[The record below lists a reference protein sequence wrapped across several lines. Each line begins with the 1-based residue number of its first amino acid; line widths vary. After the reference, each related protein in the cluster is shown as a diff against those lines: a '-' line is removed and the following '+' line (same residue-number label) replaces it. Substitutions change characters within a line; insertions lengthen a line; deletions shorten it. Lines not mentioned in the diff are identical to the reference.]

1 MSTKC
6 LPTWPKALT
15 KNSENQSNTLR
26 VIVGSKNPVKVGC
39 TREAFTQAFGEV
51 CQVEGV
57 DAHSAIPAQPRSEEE
72 TLLGAKNRA
81 THSKT
86 LIPNAD
92 YWVGI
97 EGGVDEDSQG
107 MYAFAWIF
115 VLHRSGKSSQSKTG
129 TFYLPPQVV
138 ALIRE
143 GMELGHADD
152 LVFQAQN
159 SKQQGG
165 SVGLLTQGLIT
176 REAYYQQAMVLA
188 LIPFLNESL
197 YPAGLDS

>member
-1 MSTKC
+1 MSTRC
-6 LPTWPKALT
+6 LPTWPKELT
-15 KNSENQSNTLR
+15 TSLGIQPNSLR
-26 VIVGSKNPVKVGC
+26 IIVGSKNPVKVGC
-39 TREAFTQAFGEV
+39 TREAFSQAFGKGGL
-51 CQVEGV
+51 VEGV
-57 DAHSAIPAQPRSEEE
+57 DALSNIPAQPRSEEE

-81 THSKT
+81 SHAKT
-86 LIPNAD
+86 LVPEAD

-107 MYAFAWIF
+107 MYAFAWIY
-115 VLHRSGKSSQSKTG
+115 VLHQSGKSSQSKTG

-165 SVGLLTQGLIT
+165 SVGLLTQGIIT

-188 LIPFLNESL
+188 LIPFLNDSL
-197 YPAGLDS
+197 FPAG

>member
-1 MSTKC
+1 MSTRY
-6 LPTWPKALT
+6 LPTWLKALAT
-15 KNSENQSNTLR
+15 NPENQANTLR

-39 TREAFTQAFGEV
+39 TREAFSQAFGNV
-51 CQVEGV
+51 GLVEGI
-57 DAHSAIPAQPRSEEE
+57 DALSNIPAQPRSEEE

-81 THSKT
+81 THAKS
-86 LIPNAD
+86 LLPEAD

-97 EGGVDEDSQG
+97 EGGVDEDPQG
-107 MYAFAWIF
+107 MYAFAWIY

-129 TFYLPPQVV
+129 TFYLPPPVV
-138 ALIRE
+138 ALIQD

-165 SVGLLTQGLIT
+165 SVGLLTHGLIT
-176 REAYYQQAMVLA
+176 REGYYQQAMVLA

-197 YPAGLDS
+197 YPAG

>member
-1 MSTKC
+1 MSTRY
-6 LPTWPKALT
+6 LPTWHKALAT
-15 KNSENQSNTLR
+15 NSENQPNTLR

-39 TREAFTQAFGEV
+39 TREAFSQAFGKLGL
-51 CQVEGV
+51 VEGV
-57 DAHSAIPAQPRSEEE
+57 DAISEIPAQPRSEEE
-72 TLLGAKNRA
+72 ALLGAKNRA
-81 THSKT
+81 THAKS
-86 LIPNAD
+86 LVPNAD

-97 EGGVDEDSQG
+97 EGGVDEDPQG
-107 MYAFAWIF
+107 MYAFAWIY

-138 ALIRE
+138 ALIQD

-165 SVGLLTQGLIT
+165 SVGLLTHGLLT
-176 REAYYQQAMVLA
+176 REGYYQQAMVLA

-197 YPAGLDS
+197 YPVG

>member
-1 MSTKC
+1 MSTRC
-6 LPTWPKALT
+6 LPTWPKALDAEQT
-15 KNSENQSNTLR
+15 TPY
-26 VIVGSKNPVKVGC
+26 VIVGSKNPVKIGC
-39 TREAFTQAFGEV
+39 TREAFSQAFGKV
-51 CQVEGV
+51 GLVDGV
-57 DAHSAIPAQPRSEEE
+57 DALSNIPAQPRSEEE
-72 TLLGAKNRA
+72 TFLGAKNRTFHA
-81 THSKT
+81 KT
-86 LIPNAD
+86 IVPEAD

-97 EGGVDEDSQG
+97 EGGVDEDAQG
-107 MYAFAWIF
+107 MYAFAWIY

-152 LVFQAQN
+152 LVFKAQN

-165 SVGLLTQGLIT
+165 SVGLLTQGIIT

-188 LIPFLNESL
+188 LIPFMNDPL
-197 YPAGLDS
+197 YPTGYQS

>member
-1 MSTKC
+1 MSTRYS
-6 LPTWPKALT
+6 PIWPESLT
-15 KNSENQSNTLR
+15 TDQEYRNASPR
-26 VIVGSKNPVKVGC
+26 VIVGSKNPVKVAC
-39 TREAFTQAFGEV
+39 TKDAFVHAFGSHFEV
-51 CQVEGV
+51 MGV
-57 DAHSAIPAQPRSEEE
+57 DASSNIAAQPRTEEE
-72 TLLGAKNRA
+72 TLVGARNRA
-81 THSKT
+81 NHAK
-86 LIPNAD
+86 IIVPEVD

-107 MYAFAWIF
+107 MYAFAWVY

-138 ALIRE
+138 ALIRG

-165 SVGLLTQGLIT
+165 SVGLLTHGLIT

-197 YPAGLDS
+197 YPEG

>member
-1 MSTKC
+1 MDAEQT
-6 LPTWPKALT
+6 
-15 KNSENQSNTLR
+15 TLH

-39 TREAFTQAFGEV
+39 TREAFSQAFGKV
-51 CQVEGV
+51 GLVEGV
-57 DAHSAIPAQPRSEEE
+57 DALSNIPAQPRSEEE
-72 TLLGAKNRA
+72 TLLGAKNRTSHA
-81 THSKT
+81 KT
-86 LIPNAD
+86 LVPEAE

-97 EGGVDEDSQG
+97 EGGVDEDAQG
-107 MYAFAWIF
+107 MYAFAWIYI
-115 VLHRSGKSSQSKTG
+115 LHRSGKNSQSKTG

-152 LVFQAQN
+152 LVFKAQN

-165 SVGLLTQGLIT
+165 SVGLLTQGVIT

-188 LIPFLNESL
+188 LIPFMNDSL
-197 YPAGLDS
+197 YPTGYHQS

>member
-1 MSTKC
+1 MSTKY
-6 LPTWPKALT
+6 LPIWLKALAT
-15 KNSENQSNTLR
+15 NPENQANTLR

-39 TREAFTQAFGEV
+39 TREAFTQAFGNV
-51 CQVEGV
+51 GLVEGV
-57 DAHSAIPAQPRSEEE
+57 DALSNIPAQPRSEEE

-81 THSKT
+81 THAKS
-86 LIPNAD
+86 LVPEAD

-97 EGGVDEDSQG
+97 EGGVDEDTQG
-107 MYAFAWIF
+107 MYAFAWIY

-129 TFYLPPQVV
+129 TFYLPPRVV
-138 ALIRE
+138 ALIQD

-165 SVGLLTQGLIT
+165 SVGLLTHGLIT
-176 REAYYQQAMVLA
+176 REGYYQQAMVLA

-197 YPAGLDS
+197 YPAG

>member
-15 KNSENQSNTLR
+15 ASPGIQPTPLR
-26 VIVGSKNPVKVGC
+26 IIVGSKNPVKVGC
-39 TREAFTQAFGEV
+39 TREAFTQAFGKV
-51 CQVEGV
+51 GVVEGV
-57 DAHSAIPAQPRSEEE
+57 DALSNIPAQPRSEEE

-81 THSKT
+81 SHAKT
-86 LIPNAD
+86 LAPEAD

-107 MYAFAWIF
+107 MYAFAWIY
-115 VLHRSGKSSQSKTG
+115 VVHQSGKCSQSKTG
-129 TFYLPPQVV
+129 TFYLPPKVV
-138 ALIRE
+138 TLIRE

-159 SKQQGG
+159 SKQKGG
-165 SVGLLTQGLIT
+165 SVGLLTQGIIT

-197 YPAGLDS
+197 YPFE

>member
-1 MSTKC
+1 MTTSPGIQ
-6 LPTWPKALT
+6 PTP
-15 KNSENQSNTLR
+15 LR

-39 TREAFTQAFGEV
+39 TREAFTQAFGEAG
-51 CQVEGV
+51 QVESV
-57 DAHSAIPAQPRSEEE
+57 DALSAIPAKPRSVEE

-86 LIPNAD
+86 LVPDAD

-107 MYAFAWIF
+107 MYAFAWIY
-115 VLHRSGKSSQSKTG
+115 VIHRSGKSSQSKTG

-197 YPAGLDS
+197 YPTGLDS

>member
-1 MSTKC
+1 MSTRY
-6 LPTWPKALT
+6 LPTWPKALAT
-15 KNSENQSNTLR
+15 KSANQPNALR
-26 VIVGSKNPVKVGC
+26 VIVGSQNPVKVGC
-39 TREAFTQAFGEV
+39 TREAFTQAFGKV
-51 CQVEGV
+51 GVVEGV
-57 DAHSAIPAQPRSEEE
+57 DALSNIPAQPRTEEE
-72 TLLGAKNRA
+72 TLLGAQNRVSHA
-81 THSKT
+81 KT
-86 LIPNAD
+86 LVPEAD

-97 EGGVDEDSQG
+97 EGGVDEDPQG
-107 MYAFAWIF
+107 MYAFAWIY

-129 TFYLPPQVV
+129 TFYLPPPVV

-159 SKQQGG
+159 SKQKGG
-165 SVGLLTQGLIT
+165 SVGLLTQGIIT

-197 YPAGLDS
+197 Y

>member
-1 MSTKC
+1 MSTRY
-6 LPTWPKALT
+6 LPIWPKALT
-15 KNSENQSNTLR
+15 TKSENQATALR
-26 VIVGSKNPVKVGC
+26 IIVGSQNPVKVGC
-39 TREAFTQAFGEV
+39 TREAFTQGFGKV
-51 CQVEGV
+51 GVVEGV
-57 DAHSAIPAQPRSEEE
+57 DALSNIPAQPRSGEE
-72 TLLGAKNRA
+72 TLIGAKNRVFHA
-81 THSKT
+81 KS
-86 LIPNAD
+86 LVPEAD

-97 EGGVDEDSQG
+97 EGGVDEDAKG
-107 MYAFAWIF
+107 MYAFAWIY
-115 VLHRSGKSSQSKTG
+115 VLHHSGKCSQSKTG
-129 TFYLPPQVV
+129 TFYLPPPVV

-159 SKQQGG
+159 SKQKGG

-197 YPAGLDS
+197 YPTE

>member
-1 MSTKC
+1 
-6 LPTWPKALT
+6 
-15 KNSENQSNTLR
+15 
-26 VIVGSKNPVKVGC
+26 VGSKNPVKVGC
-39 TREAFTQAFGEV
+39 AREAFSQAFGKI
-51 CQVEGV
+51 CLVEGV
-57 DAHSAIPAQPRSEEE
+57 DAHSEISAQPRSEEE

-81 THSKT
+81 THAKS
-86 LIPNAD
+86 LVPQAD

-107 MYAFAWIF
+107 MYAFAWIYL
-115 VLHRSGKSSQSKTG
+115 LHRSGKSSQSMTG

-138 ALIRE
+138 ALIQE

-165 SVGLLTQGLIT
+165 SVGLLTHGLIP

-197 YPAGLDS
+197 YPTG

>member
-15 KNSENQSNTLR
+15 TSPGIQPAPLR
-26 VIVGSKNPVKVGC
+26 IIVGSKNPVKIGC
-39 TREAFTQAFGEV
+39 TREAFTQAFGQEV
-51 CQVEGV
+51 EVEGV
-57 DAHSAIPAQPRSEEE
+57 DARSAIPAQPRSEEE

-81 THSKT
+81 SHSKT
-86 LIPNAD
+86 LAPDAD
-92 YWVGI
+92 YWIGI

-107 MYAFAWIF
+107 MYAFAWIY
-115 VLHRSGKSSQSKTG
+115 VLHDSGKSSQSKTG
-129 TFYLPPQVV
+129 TFYLPPAVV

-152 LVFQAQN
+152 LIFQAQN

-197 YPAGLDS
+197 YPAE

>member
-1 MSTKC
+1 MSTRY
-6 LPTWPKALT
+6 LPTWHKDLAA
-15 KNSENQSNTLR
+15 NSENQPNTLR

-39 TREAFTQAFGEV
+39 TREAFSQAFGKLGL
-51 CQVEGV
+51 VEGV
-57 DAHSAIPAQPRSEEE
+57 DAISDIPAQPRSEEE
-72 TLLGAKNRA
+72 ALLGAKNRA
-81 THSKT
+81 THAKS
-86 LIPNAD
+86 LVPDAD

-97 EGGVDEDSQG
+97 EGGVDEDPQG
-107 MYAFAWIF
+107 MYAFAWIY

-138 ALIRE
+138 ALIQD

-165 SVGLLTQGLIT
+165 SVGLLTHGLLT
-176 REAYYQQAMVLA
+176 REGYYQQAMVLA

-197 YPAGLDS
+197 YPVG

>member
-1 MSTKC
+1 MATS
-6 LPTWPKALT
+6 LGIQPSP
-15 KNSENQSNTLR
+15 LR
-26 VIVGSKNPVKVGC
+26 IIVGSKNPVKVGC
-39 TREAFTQAFGEV
+39 TREAFSQAFGKGGL
-51 CQVEGV
+51 VEGV
-57 DAHSAIPAQPRSEEE
+57 DALSNIPSQPRSEEE

-81 THSKT
+81 SHAKT
-86 LIPNAD
+86 LVPEAD

-107 MYAFAWIF
+107 MYAFAWIY
-115 VLHRSGKSSQSKTG
+115 VLHCSGKSSQSKTG

-165 SVGLLTQGLIT
+165 SVGLLTQGIIT

-188 LIPFLNESL
+188 LIPFLNDSL
-197 YPAGLDS
+197 FPAG

>member
-15 KNSENQSNTLR
+15 ASPGIQPTPLR
-26 VIVGSKNPVKVGC
+26 IIVGSKNPVKVGC
-39 TREAFTQAFGEV
+39 TREAFTQAFGKV
-51 CQVEGV
+51 GVVEGV
-57 DAHSAIPAQPRSEEE
+57 DALSNIPAQPRSEEE

-81 THSKT
+81 SHAKT
-86 LIPNAD
+86 LVPEAD

-97 EGGVDEDSQG
+97 EGGVDEDTQG
-107 MYAFAWIF
+107 MYAFAWIY

-129 TFYLPPQVV
+129 TFYLPPKVV
-138 ALIRE
+138 TLIRE

-159 SKQQGG
+159 SKQKGG
-165 SVGLLTQGLIT
+165 SVGLLTQGIIT

-197 YPAGLDS
+197 YPFE

>member
-1 MSTKC
+1 MSTRY
-6 LPTWPKALT
+6 LPTWLKALAI
-15 KNSENQSNTLR
+15 NPENQSNPLR

-39 TREAFTQAFGEV
+39 TREAFTQAFGKVDLE
-51 CQVEGV
+51 EGV
-57 DAHSAIPAQPRSEEE
+57 DALSNIPAQPRSEEE

-81 THSKT
+81 THAKS
-86 LIPNAD
+86 LVPEAD

-97 EGGVDEDSQG
+97 EGGVDEDPQG
-107 MYAFAWIF
+107 MYAFAWIY
-115 VLHRSGKSSQSKTG
+115 VLHHSGKSSQSKTG
-129 TFYLPPQVV
+129 TFYLPPSVV
-138 ALIRE
+138 ALIQD

-159 SKQQGG
+159 SKQKGG
-165 SVGLLTQGLIT
+165 SVGLLTHGLIT

-197 YPAGLDS
+197 YPAG

>member
-1 MSTKC
+1 MSTRY
-6 LPTWPKALT
+6 LPTWLKALAT
-15 KNSENQSNTLR
+15 NPENQTNTLR
-26 VIVGSKNPVKVGC
+26 IIVGSKNPVKVGC
-39 TREAFTQAFGEV
+39 TREAFSQAFGNV
-51 CQVEGV
+51 GLVEGI
-57 DAHSAIPAQPRSEEE
+57 DALSNIPAQPRSEEE

-81 THSKT
+81 THAKS
-86 LIPNAD
+86 LLPEAD

-97 EGGVDEDSQG
+97 EGGVDEDPQG
-107 MYAFAWIF
+107 MYAFAWIY

-129 TFYLPPQVV
+129 TFYLPPPVV
-138 ALIRE
+138 ALIQD

-165 SVGLLTQGLIT
+165 SVGLLTHGLIT
-176 REAYYQQAMVLA
+176 REGYYQQAMVLA

-197 YPAGLDS
+197 YHPTG

>member
-1 MSTKC
+1 MSIRY
-6 LPTWPKALT
+6 LPTWLKALAT
-15 KNSENQSNTLR
+15 NPETQSNPLR
-26 VIVGSKNPVKVGC
+26 IIVGSKNPVKVGC
-39 TREAFTQAFGEV
+39 TREAFTQAFGNV
-51 CQVEGV
+51 GLVEGV
-57 DAHSAIPAQPRSEEE
+57 DALSNIPAQPRSEEE

-81 THSKT
+81 THAKS
-86 LIPNAD
+86 LVPEAD

-97 EGGVDEDSQG
+97 EGGVDEDTQG
-107 MYAFAWIF
+107 MYAFAWIY

-129 TFYLPPQVV
+129 TFYLPPRVV
-138 ALIRE
+138 ALIQD

-165 SVGLLTQGLIT
+165 SVGLLTHGLIT
-176 REAYYQQAMVLA
+176 REGYYQQAMVLA

-197 YPAGLDS
+197 YPVG

>member
-1 MSTKC
+1 MSTRY
-6 LPTWPKALT
+6 LPTWPKALAT
-15 KNSENQSNTLR
+15 KSANQPNALR
-26 VIVGSKNPVKVGC
+26 VIVGSQNPVKVSC
-39 TREAFTQAFGEV
+39 TREAFTQAFGKV
-51 CQVEGV
+51 GLVEGV
-57 DAHSAIPAQPRSEEE
+57 NALSNIPAQPRTEEE
-72 TLLGAKNRA
+72 TLLGAKNRVSHA
-81 THSKT
+81 KT
-86 LIPNAD
+86 LVPEAD

-97 EGGVDEDSQG
+97 EGGVDEDPQG
-107 MYAFAWIF
+107 MYAFAWIY

-129 TFYLPPQVV
+129 TFYLPPPVV

-159 SKQQGG
+159 SKQKGG
-165 SVGLLTQGLIT
+165 SVGLLTQGIIT

-197 YPAGLDS
+197 Y